1 MTFDK
6 YEGAFDIFDNCTMDI
21 AVLDDYD
28 DYENTYII
36 TVKDSVSG
44 DLQPYSGELAKKE
57 YGFDIE
63 CQYAF
68 YCHKNDDIQ
77 TGAYLTEGGKAY
89 EIVYA
94 ARWDMGCAAFLK
106 EVDLSGRREQDSQ
119 GDTEN
124 Y

>member
-6 YEGAFDIFDNCTMDI
+6 YESAFDIFNNCTMEI
-21 AVLDDYD
+21 AELGDYD
-28 DYENTYII
+28 DYENKYSV
-36 TVKDSVSG
+36 TVTGKTDG
-44 DLQPYSGELAKKE
+44 DLQPYSGELAQKE
-57 YGFDIE
+57 YGLDVE

-68 YCHKNDDIQ
+68 YCHKNDSIQ
-77 TGAYLTEGGKAY
+77 IGAYLTDRNKAY

-94 ARWDMGCAAFLK
+94 ASWDMGCAAFLK
-106 EVDLSGRREQDSQ
+106 EVDLSGRREQDSE